1 MCKEFVGGS
10 TTHPMERGLRD
21 VQLLE
26 GQWLLCSNS
35 GYYEVTVV
43 AMEATRTIGIL
54 ANVDCC
60 NGVTW

>member
-1 MCKEFVGGS
+1 VGGS
-10 TTHPMERGLRD
+10 TTHPMEGDLRE
-21 VQLLE
+21 VQLLKR
-26 GQWLLCSNS
+26 QWLLWSNS
-35 GYYEVTVV
+35 GYYGVIVV